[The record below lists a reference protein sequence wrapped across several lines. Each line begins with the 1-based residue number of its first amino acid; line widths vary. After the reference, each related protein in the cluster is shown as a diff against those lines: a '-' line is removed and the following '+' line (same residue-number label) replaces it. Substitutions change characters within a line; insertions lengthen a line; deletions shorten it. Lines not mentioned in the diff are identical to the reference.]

1 MNKSMPTIAL
11 NLATKREQLNKI
23 KRKKRPK
30 MKGCCKKKN
39 ITQKNKTILLQIKA
53 K

>member
-30 MKGCCKKKN
+30 MKGCCKKKYN
-39 ITQKNKTILLQIKA
+39 AEKENHLLQIKA